1 MTPSEMDE
9 AIRLVRAIREQG
21 ATIVFVEHVMRAVME
36 LTDRVV
42 VLTNGR
48 TIAEGVPREVMRNPQ
63 VIDAYLGAAHA

>member
-1 MTPSEMDE
+1 MDE
-9 AIRLVRAIREQG
+9 AIRLIRAIREQG

-48 TIAEGVPREVMRNPQ
+48 TIAQGAPREVMRDPQ
-63 VIDAYLGAAHA
+63 VIDAYLGTAHA

>member
-1 MTPSEMDE
+1 MDE

-42 VLTNGR
+42 VLTHGKS
-48 TIAEGVPREVMRNPQ
+48 IACGVPREVMQDPQ
-63 VIDAYLGAAHA
+63 VVGAYVGGAHA